1 MAALLYLLQ
10 AAVTFVVIAFLLR
23 AIMPL
28 VRADFRN
35 PIGQA
40 VLRFTDPVIRPLR
53 KLLGPVGR
61 IDVAS
66 FVAVY
71 AAQYAGTTLL
81 GLVAGGG
88 FAPGRTALVAALAL
102 ASNVLFFYSA
112 AIIAYAILSWF
123 GPGGYNPAAR
133 LLSAICEPVLAPVRR
148 LLPPLGGLDL
158 SPLVV
163 LVLLQ
168 AAQLLLR

>member
-1 MAALLYLLQ
+1 MAALLYLLK
-10 AAVTFVVIAFLLR
+10 AVVTFVVIAFLLR

-35 PIGQA
+35 PLGQA

-53 KLLGPVGR
+53 KLLGPIGR

-71 AAQYAGTTLL
+71 AAQYAGSTLL
-81 GLVAGGG
+81 RSVAGGG
-88 FAPGRTALVAALAL
+88 FAPGRTALTAALDL
-102 ASNVLFFYSA
+102 ADNVLFFYSA
-112 AIIAYAILSWF
+112 AILAYAILSWF

-148 LLPPLGGLDL
+148 VLPPLGGLDL

>member
-10 AAVTFVVIAFLLR
+10 AAVTFVVVAFLLR

-35 PIGQA
+35 PLGQA

-53 KLLGPVGR
+53 RVLGPVGR

-71 AAQYAGTTLL
+71 AAQYAGSTLL
-81 GLVAGGG
+81 RLAAGGG
-88 FAPGRTALVAALAL
+88 FAPGLTALAATRDL

-112 AIIAYAILSWF
+112 AIIAYAVLSWF

-158 SPLVV
+158 SPLLV

>member
-10 AAVTFVVIAFLLR
+10 AAVTFVVVAFLLR

-35 PIGQA
+35 PLGQA
-40 VLRFTDPVIRPLR
+40 VLRFTDPVIRPVR
-53 KLLGPVGR
+53 RVLGPVGR

-81 GLVAGGG
+81 RLAAGGG
-88 FAPGRTALVAALAL
+88 FAPGLTALAAARDL
-102 ASNVLFFYSA
+102 ASSVLFFYSA
-112 AIIAYAILSWF
+112 AIIAYAVLSWF

-158 SPLVV
+158 SPLLV

>member
-10 AAVTFVVIAFLLR
+10 AVVTFVVIAFLLR

-35 PIGQA
+35 PLGQA

-81 GLVAGGG
+81 RLVAGGG
-88 FAPGRTALVAALAL
+88 FAPGRTALAVFEAADLRGI
-102 ASNVLFFYSA
+102 VGRA
-112 AIIAYAILSWF
+112 AIA
-123 GPGGYNPAAR
+123 AAR
-133 LLSAICEPVLAPVRR
+133 RSAEL
-148 LLPPLGGLDL
+148 
-158 SPLVV
+158 
-163 LVLLQ
+163 
-168 AAQLLLR
+168 AAQSGER

>member
-10 AAVTFVVIAFLLR
+10 AAVTFVVVAFLLR

-35 PIGQA
+35 ALGQA

-53 KLLGPVGR
+53 RVLGPVGR

-66 FVAVY
+66 FAAVY

-81 GLVAGGG
+81 RLAAGGG
-88 FAPGRTALVAALAL
+88 FAPGLTALAAALDL

-112 AIIAYAILSWF
+112 AIIAYAVLSWI

-158 SPLVV
+158 SPLLV

>member
-10 AAVTFVVIAFLLR
+10 AAVTFVVVAFLLR

-28 VRADFRN
+28 VHADFRN
-35 PIGQA
+35 PLGQA

-53 KLLGPVGR
+53 RVLGPVGR

-71 AAQYAGTTLL
+71 AAQYAGSTLL
-81 GLVAGGG
+81 RLAAGGG
-88 FAPGRTALVAALAL
+88 FAPGLTALAAARDL

-112 AIIAYAILSWF
+112 AIIAYAVLSWF

-158 SPLVV
+158 SPLLV